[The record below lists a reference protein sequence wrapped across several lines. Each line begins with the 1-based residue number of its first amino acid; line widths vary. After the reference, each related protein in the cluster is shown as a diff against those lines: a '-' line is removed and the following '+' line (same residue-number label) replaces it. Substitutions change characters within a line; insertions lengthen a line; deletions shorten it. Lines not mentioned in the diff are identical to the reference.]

1 MDRTEYLKIIQDA
14 KRLDRKLFD
23 LSSLENIDRL
33 EGILDEFSREQGE
46 TVIGVPLVQPYGG
59 PTDRYVALSERVYWQ
74 LRTSLTNGEIETVYP
89 EVGVPYDK
97 KRFDMRKEQI
107 RDDVDPLKLSRIPE
121 DVIKLMKSFKDTAK
135 KVVVYQPPEWCHYN

>member
-1 MDRTEYLKIIQDA
+1 MDKAEYLRIIRDA
-14 KRLDRKLFD
+14 KILDRRLFN

-74 LRTSLTNGEIETVYP
+74 LKTSLTNGEIETIYP

-97 KRFDMRKEQI
+97 KRFDIRRRQI
-107 RDDVDPLKLSRIPE
+107 RDDVDPLELSRIPP
-121 DVIKLMKSFKDTAK
+121 DLIHLMRNYPDME
-135 KVVVYQPPEWCHYN
+135 KVKVYKGNQSGFY